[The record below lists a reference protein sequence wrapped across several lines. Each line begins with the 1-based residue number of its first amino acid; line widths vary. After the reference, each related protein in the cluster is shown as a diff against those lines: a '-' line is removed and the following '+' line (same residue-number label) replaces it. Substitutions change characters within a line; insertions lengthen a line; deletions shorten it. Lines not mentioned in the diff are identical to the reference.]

1 LDRQS
6 QRKSNLVMRNDY
18 QLRDLAHKNQEQAT
32 ERPIGLKALQI
43 VSLLTQVE
51 KE

>member
-1 LDRQS
+1 
-6 QRKSNLVMRNDY
+6 MRNDY
-18 QLRDLAHKNQEQAT
+18 QLRDLAHKSQKQAT
-32 ERPIGLKALQI
+32 ERPKGLKALQI